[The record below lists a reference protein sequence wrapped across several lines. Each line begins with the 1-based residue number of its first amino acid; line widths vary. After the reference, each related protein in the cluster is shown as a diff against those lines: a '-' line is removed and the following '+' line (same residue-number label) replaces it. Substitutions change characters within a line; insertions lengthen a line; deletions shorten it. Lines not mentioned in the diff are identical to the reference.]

1 MSSSIKICSELPIP
15 VLLKDNLRLNEYDFV
30 LFHLYDTNPLYKEYY
45 LHMRKTHP
53 ERLMIFDN
61 SAYEYFVKDEELNI
75 PKFIKA
81 IIELKPDIY
90 IVPDKLMD
98 MHATL
103 SLRDIFF
110 NTWTNMLHEGEV
122 MTDEWFWQIASRPMV
137 VVQGNMSREMTHC
150 LVEYYNS
157 NYSCDTPETFVAVP
171 FHNSFFA
178 EMFDTGDKDE
188 DYAKGRRKWFM
199 ENVGLLR
206 MFKHVH
212 LLGSHKP
219 YEKGW
224 YHEGIVKTFDTA
236 YPIKCAYAGHRL
248 GWEPRKPDILIDD
261 ILNNEPDAETMTLID
276 ENMKTFRDPLYGV

>member
-1 MSSSIKICSELPIP
+1 MDKIKICSELPIP

-30 LFHLYDTNPLYKEYY
+30 LFHLYDSNPQYKEYY
-45 LHMRKTHP
+45 LNMRKTHP
-53 ERLMIFDN
+53 DRLMIFDN
-61 SAYEYFVKDEELNI
+61 SAYEYFVKGEELNI

-81 IIELKPDIY
+81 IIELRPDIY

-98 MHATL
+98 MNATL

-110 NTWTNMLHEGEV
+110 HTWTDMLYEGEI

-137 VVQGNMSREMTHC
+137 VVQGNTSKEMTHC

-157 NYSCDTPETFVAVP
+157 NYCCDTPETFLAIP

-178 EMFDTGDKDE
+178 EMWNTGDKDD
-188 DYAKGRRKWFM
+188 DYAKGRRKWFK
-199 ENVGLLR
+199 ENIGLLS

-224 YHEGIVKTFDTA
+224 YFEGIVKTFDTA
-236 YPIKCAYAGHRL
+236 YPIKCAYAGFKL
-248 GWEPRKPDILIDD
+248 GNEPFKPEILIDD
-261 ILNNEPDAETMTLID
+261 ILNEEPDAETMARID
-276 ENMKTFRDPLYGV
+276 ENMRIFRDPLYGV